1 MINEKRVRLMTRMAI
16 YESNEG
22 KEDLKINSYHKKDY
36 TSYQTIMTVI
46 WITVAYVITVGIGA
60 FAFLDVLLEHMSLSF
75 MIIFAVC
82 VVVGWLV
89 LAIAYG
95 VGASK
100 HYKKKYDESRQRVK
114 LFRRDLVRMSRI
126 YDREVE

>member
-1 MINEKRVRLMTRMAI
+1 MINEKKLRLMTRMAI

-22 KEDLKINSYHKKDY
+22 KEDLKINAYHKKDY
-36 TSYQTIMTVI
+36 ASYQTIITLI
-46 WITVAYVITVGIGA
+46 WITVAYVIVVGIGI
-60 FAFLDVLLEHMSLSF
+60 FAFLDILLEHMSVLV
-75 MIIFAVC
+75 MILFAVSAI
-82 VVVGWLV
+82 VGYMI

-100 HYKKKYDESRQRVK
+100 HYKKKYDRSRQRIK